1 MRSVQ
6 IDIGGTWTRI
16 RTPNGV
22 EKVPSPSALHRQNA
36 SHDQLVREL
45 IHLLANHAPRNSI
58 AYVSLGAAYDQETDI
73 AYGSAPL
80 WGPARWDVPM
90 RRLLEAVRPDV
101 YWSIV
106 NDVSAGLAHFID
118 KYARPADRYVTYL
131 TISSGIALRTAH
143 VPTRCIAVNAEG
155 LQGEVGHLPA
165 ASSAPEAVRSLKC
178 DCGRRGH
185 IAAISSGPAIPR
197 VASALGLIK
206 DIQQSAEFCY
216 LRGHDK
222 ERMLLRTIVEPVAQI
237 VRFVCTLQPHTDLIG
252 IGGGVP
258 TGIGKIYKEELIR
271 QLSVEDSYVDN
282 ARAMK
287 TKILIVSDREVSP
300 EIGAQILGVGEY
312 RIQK

>member
-80 WGPARWDVPM
+80 WGPGRWDVPM

-131 TISSGIALRTAH
+131 TISSGIALSMCQHAASRLMLKGCKVKSVIFLRRH
-143 VPTRCIAVNAEG
+143 LHLKRSGPSNVIVDAEVILLQYLLG
-155 LQGEVGHLPA
+155 LQ
-165 ASSAPEAVRSLKC
+165 SL
-178 DCGRRGH
+178 
-185 IAAISSGPAIPR
+185 
-197 VASALGLIK
+197 
-206 DIQQSAEFCY
+206 E
-216 LRGHDK
+216 
-222 ERMLLRTIVEPVAQI
+222 
-237 VRFVCTLQPHTDLIG
+237 
-252 IGGGVP
+252 
-258 TGIGKIYKEELIR
+258 
-271 QLSVEDSYVDN
+271 
-282 ARAMK
+282 
-287 TKILIVSDREVSP
+287 
-300 EIGAQILGVGEY
+300 
-312 RIQK
+312 